1 MSSTKRRRQKR
12 VPSPDPTPKAP
23 PKATN
28 APLLSAVSRKRLW
41 LFRLAAILVAPLL
54 AILLEVGLRLADYGY
69 PTGFYVRAGSA
80 GINMTNYRFGWRFFP
95 PPIARSPEPHLL
107 AAKPPGT
114 IRIFVLG
121 GSAAQGVPN
130 PRFSF
135 GRILEVML
143 RERYPSVRFELVNA
157 AMTAIN
163 SHVVLEIARDCAA
176 QQPDL
181 FIIYM
186 GNNEVVGPYGPGTT
200 FQEWSPSLHL
210 IRAGVR
216 LRSTR
221 VGQLLSSALRSFH
234 PDKTPVTWRGM
245 GMFMD
250 NAVAADDPRLSV
262 TYNNFRR
269 NLKDI
274 CGVARR
280 AGAATLLSTVAVNLR
295 DCPPFASRH
304 RADLRTDQLHAWE
317 SIYRAG
323 IELQDDKRSPEAL
336 ARYGSAAQLDDRFA
350 ELEFRMGDSLAAL
363 GRLVEARE
371 RFLAACDLDV
381 LRFRADRRINTAIR
395 EFSAEQKADGMS
407 LVDAEQL
414 LPASD
419 SEPGGI
425 LGSDIFFDHVHFTFD
440 GNYLLA
446 RLFLDRVE
454 TALPQLGALRKSD
467 SALSKPQCAQALT
480 MTPWDEYDSVMQM
493 LKTMGGAPFSNQLGH
508 TAQIAA
514 LKERAESLARLSSRP
529 DVFQDAR
536 RLYEAALEKTPED
549 WRLHHYYGKLLL
561 DAGDSEQAARHMY
574 VALKAYPWNLPLH
587 IDLGNA
593 EIRNGH
599 NKEAIAV
606 LQKALEIYPDYAAA
620 HSGLITALARQGRMG
635 EATAH
640 FRKAVE
646 IDPGDYDAYID
657 MGIALGDHGDIE
669 GAMAHFRKAL
679 EINPENPV
687 PYQDLGTALASQGRI
702 DEAITFFRK
711 AVDINPN
718 YEAAHVNLGIA
729 LTGQGEI
736 KEAIA
741 HFRKAVEINPR
752 NAMTYNNL
760 GTALASQGSMGEA
773 LVCFRKAVEA
783 DPAYVAAR
791 INLGRV
797 LGGQG
802 RIEEAIVQMQKA
814 IDIDPGDATAYYGMG
829 QLLASRGRVDAA
841 IAAYGQALR
850 IRPDFTDARRE
861 LQFLHRVD
869 GSTKLHPA
877 S

>member
-1 MSSTKRRRQKR
+1 MSSTKRRRQKQAA
-12 VPSPDPTPKAP
+12 PLDPAAKAP
-23 PKATN
+23 PETTN
-28 APLLSAVSRKRLW
+28 APLPSAISGKRLW
-41 LFRLAAILVAPLL
+41 LFRLVAILVAPLL
-54 AILLEVGLRLADYGY
+54 AVLLETGLRLADYGY
-69 PTGFYVRAGSA
+69 PTGFYVEAGGA

-95 PPIARSPEPHLL
+95 PPIARSPEPGLL
-107 AAKPPGT
+107 SVKPPGT

-143 RERYPSVRFELVNA
+143 RERYPGVRFELVNA

-181 FIIYM
+181 FVVYM
-186 GNNEVVGPYGPGTT
+186 GNNEVVGPYGPGTI
-200 FQEWSPSLHL
+200 FQKFSPSLHL
-210 IRAGVR
+210 IRAGLR
-216 LRSTR
+216 LRSMR
-221 VGQLLSSALRSFH
+221 MGQLLSNALRSFH
-234 PDKTPVTWRGM
+234 PDKTPGTWRGM

-250 NAVAADDPRLSV
+250 NAVAADDPRLSL
-262 TYNNFRR
+262 TYDNFRQ
-269 NLKDI
+269 NLRDI

-295 DCPPFASRH
+295 GCPPFASRH

-317 SIYRAG
+317 STYRAG
-323 IELQDDKRSPEAL
+323 IERQDDERWPEAL
-336 ARYGSAAQLDDRFA
+336 ARYDSAAQLDDRFA
-350 ELEFRMGDSLAAL
+350 ELQFRMGGSLAEL
-363 GRLVEARE
+363 GRFAEARE

-381 LRFRADRRINTAIR
+381 LRFRADRKINTAIR
-395 EFSAEQKADGMS
+395 EVSTEQKAVGTS

-414 LPASD
+414 LPASA
-419 SEPGGI
+419 SELGGI
-425 LGSDIFFDHVHFTFD
+425 LGSDTFFDHVHFTFD

-454 TALPQLGALRKSD
+454 TALPQLRAFRESD
-467 SALSKPQCAQALT
+467 SVPTRQQCAYALT
-480 MTPWDEYDSVMQM
+480 MTPWDEYDSLMQM
-493 LKTMGGAPFSNQLGH
+493 LKTMAGAPFSSQLGH
-508 TAQIAA
+508 TAQIAV

-529 DVFQDAR
+529 DVSQDAR
-536 RLYEAALEKTPED
+536 RLYEVALEKSPDD
-549 WRLHHYYGKLLL
+549 WHLHHYYGKLLL
-561 DAGDSEQAARHMY
+561 GAGDSEQAARHMHI
-574 VALKAYPWNLPLH
+574 ALKAYPWNLPLH

-593 EIRNGH
+593 ELRSGH
-599 NKEAIAV
+599 NDEAIAV

-620 HSGLITALARQGRMG
+620 HSGLISALARQGRMG

-646 IDPGDYDAYID
+646 IDPDDYDAYID

-687 PYQDLGTALASQGRI
+687 PYQDLGTALAGQGRI

-711 AVDINPN
+711 AVDINPD

-729 LTGQGEI
+729 LAGRGEI

-741 HFRKAVEINPR
+741 HFRKAVEINPS
-752 NAMTYNNL
+752 NAMTHNNL
-760 GTALASQGSMGEA
+760 GTALASQGSIGEA
-773 LVCFRKAVEA
+773 LACFRKAVDA

-802 RIEEAIVQMQKA
+802 RIEEAIAHMQKA
-814 IDIDPGDATAYYGMG
+814 IDIDPGDAAAYYGMG
-829 QLLASRGRVDAA
+829 QLLAIRGRIDAA
-841 IAAYGQALR
+841 IAAYGQALK
-850 IRPDFTDARRE
+850 IRPDFADARRE
-861 LQFLHRVD
+861 LQSLQRVD